1 MATIRANQLSLVNLG
16 LDEKVMQLLEH
27 LFITLQLL
35 SCWRLARQGGET
47 KLSMTDVGQLTG
59 EKKKE
64 KKKKNCRCSRVNINI
79 QLTSVDVA
87 HNAAQSIRGKMLINS
102 CALSSVSSCTNSASF
117 GWRGKEFDE
126 ARHDLTAQVRKF
138 KLRIFIFFLSDFFFS
153 PATVLFR
160 LLIRRLE

>member
-59 EKKKE
+59 EKKK
-64 KKKKNCRCSRVNINI
+64 KKKKLPMLSGQHQYSTYLCRR
-79 QLTSVDVA
+79 
-87 HNAAQSIRGKMLINS
+87 
-102 CALSSVSSCTNSASF
+102 CA
-117 GWRGKEFDE
+117 
-126 ARHDLTAQVRKF
+126 
-138 KLRIFIFFLSDFFFS
+138 
-153 PATVLFR
+153 
-160 LLIRRLE
+160 

>member
-1 MATIRANQLSLVNLG
+1 MYTAFAHSNKMAREQKVCYPLPDGILMATIRANQLSLVNLG

-64 KKKKNCRCSRVNINI
+64 KKKKKTADALGS
-79 QLTSVDVA
+79 TS
-87 HNAAQSIRGKMLINS
+87 
-102 CALSSVSSCTNSASF
+102 
-117 GWRGKEFDE
+117 
-126 ARHDLTAQVRKF
+126 
-138 KLRIFIFFLSDFFFS
+138 IFNL
-153 PATVLFR
+153 PL
-160 LLIRRLE
+160 

>member
-64 KKKKNCRCSRVNINI
+64 KKKKLPMLSGQHQYSTYLCRR
-79 QLTSVDVA
+79 
-87 HNAAQSIRGKMLINS
+87 
-102 CALSSVSSCTNSASF
+102 CA
-117 GWRGKEFDE
+117 
-126 ARHDLTAQVRKF
+126 
-138 KLRIFIFFLSDFFFS
+138 
-153 PATVLFR
+153 
-160 LLIRRLE
+160 